1 MRKHQMNK
9 KHMLSPPLGKESQK
23 LHISSKIEL
32 KFSKFN
38 QKITSQAHGP
48 TQEHPHAKKP
58 PKHL

>member
-1 MRKHQMNK
+1 MNK